1 MTDVPL
7 DIPVY
12 SYIKRELKSQ
22 IENGELPEGARVP
35 SELELARQYGVSRNP
50 TRQALRD
57 LELEGYIVRVPG
69 RGSFVAPR
77 QQHQRVLSVNGWRTV
92 AIACP
97 ELEIHYTRLVVRGFL
112 EATAEQG
119 VHPMVYFLRLS
130 NEAEFEF
137 LADLRN
143 SGVEGIAFWLQH
155 PGERTMELL
164 KKFQRSQFPFVLI
177 DRYVR
182 GMDVDFVV
190 SDNVDATFQLTNMLL
205 ARGHRRIGF
214 ITTELNNTATED
226 RLEGYKKALAAAGLA
241 YESGVTAI
249 FGKAGES
256 AGMLVSKVMAQR
268 ERPTA
273 FVCANDGVAEK
284 LIDKLN
290 VLGYEVPVDVEIA
303 AVDDNEFA
311 EASGVPMITASQA
324 GFEMGRKSA
333 EVLLNRINRP
343 DFPRQQYF
351 LKSTVRST
359 LGEVKNSVSFVETS
373 VGYKP

>member
-241 YESGVTAI
+241 YEPGVTAI

-373 VGYKP
+373 VGHKP